1 MPLRLADPL
10 KRSPCGMREL
20 TVKHNIVAVL
30 PWERA
35 VGYQAA

>member
-1 MPLRLADPL
+1 
-10 KRSPCGMREL
+10 MREL